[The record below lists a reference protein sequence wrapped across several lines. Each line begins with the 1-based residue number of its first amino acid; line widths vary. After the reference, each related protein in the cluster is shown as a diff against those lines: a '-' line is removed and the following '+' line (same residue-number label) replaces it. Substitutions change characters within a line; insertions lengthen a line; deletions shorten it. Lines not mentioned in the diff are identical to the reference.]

1 MASNGLQNWKIS
13 YFGNFF
19 AYFFSFFLQIQ
30 PHQWIIHWSRTS
42 KRYGGF
48 ISGQC
53 NGGHNIS
60 SNKPLLDVP
69 FKASQMYLLIACLSN
84 DSGNHQWPLISLK
97 QTLLAQISR
106 CIFGTFNNLCKIVSG
121 SVYFNSLDPYFHIS
135 VIPRFKDIWKIF
147 HLKLNEYQYHRGLE
161 GFIYGNMQRF
171 KWWNIRVNSGGPSG
185 LWWTPKSIYLLIV

>member
-1 MASNGLQNWKIS
+1 
-13 YFGNFF
+13 
-19 AYFFSFFLQIQ
+19 
-30 PHQWIIHWSRTS
+30 
-42 KRYGGF
+42 
-48 ISGQC
+48 
-53 NGGHNIS
+53 
-60 SNKPLLDVP
+60 
-69 FKASQMYLLIACLSN
+69 MYLLIACLSN
-84 DSGNHQWPLISLK
+84 DSGNFQWPLISLK

-106 CIFGTFNNLCKIVSG
+106 CIFLIFDSEIYNTLLQDHVKQKCFWGYIKQSLNINLQPSNLLFGTFSNLCKIVSG

-171 KWWNIRVNSGGPSG
+171 KWWNISVNSWGPSG